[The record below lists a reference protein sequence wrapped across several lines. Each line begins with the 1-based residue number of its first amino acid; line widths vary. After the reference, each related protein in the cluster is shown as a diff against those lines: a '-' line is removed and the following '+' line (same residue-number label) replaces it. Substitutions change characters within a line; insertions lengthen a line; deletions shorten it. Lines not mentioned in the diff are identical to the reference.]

1 MRRLTIF
8 DFQLRISHWGRM
20 EPRLTSLY
28 ASSIQ
33 NPKSKIQNSP
43 SAAFSL
49 VEVTLAIGIVSFALL
64 AVVGLLPVGLRS
76 VKNANEQAAAANVMN
91 AIGDALRTASSTD
104 LATFTNSFAG
114 QTISYITNGSA
125 TSVTWT
131 NLTLDGSVETAA
143 SPKRLSAVLIITP
156 PTSLSVL
163 GRATVSVAWS
173 AQANPT
179 WNTANQTWTKSEG
192 SLTSG
197 IQFLPKP

>member
-1 MRRLTIF
+1 MKRFWIL
-8 DFQLRISHWGRM
+8 DWGRAD
-20 EPRLTSLY
+20 PRLTSLY

-33 NPKSKIQNSP
+33 NSA

-49 VEVTLAIGIVSFALL
+49 IEVTLAIGIVSFALL

-91 AIGDALRTASSTD
+91 AIADALRTASSTD

-156 PTSLSVL
+156 PTSLSAP

-179 WNTANQTWTKSEG
+179 WNPSPSNTWTKSEG

-197 IQFLPKP
+197 IQFLPKL